1 MLKTFGNKC
10 LNSGFGPQQDQKL
23 TPLGAKNSIFYEK
36 YEILSS
42 GSKASEQL
50 SFAKDGLKSLEKLQ
64 K

>member
-50 SFAKDGLKSLEKLQ
+50 SFGWT
-64 K
+64 